1 MRQRLALALI
11 LTVTLSNFA
20 TAAATS
26 SAASKGRKTASTPAK
41 TSTTANIR
49 PGASMQSGDVGL
61 GAVFGEPTGL
71 TLKLWR
77 SHRHAFDIAL
87 SYSFFDFFEIAG
99 DYLWHFPAAVSQLTD
114 GKVSDEFVPYIGIG
128 GLLLFDTSDNPSRA
142 TGLRSQRRSAV
153 AFGLR
158 IPAGLEFL
166 PHGTPLGI
174 FAELT
179 PGLGL
184 APTTFGFLE
193 GGVGARYYF

>member
-1 MRQRLALALI
+1 MRYRFALALI
-11 LTVTLSNFA
+11 VLMTFSSVA
-20 TAAATS
+20 TAASAKSRSPSATKTIAVAHSRPNAS
-26 SAASKGRKTASTPAK
+26 SE
-41 TSTTANIR
+41 
-49 PGASMQSGDVGL
+49 SGDVGF

-71 TLKLWR
+71 TVKLWTT
-77 SHRHAFDIAL
+77 HRNAFDITL

-99 DYLWHFPAAVSQLTD
+99 DYLWHFPAAISRVTE
-114 GKVSDEFVPYIGIG
+114 GKVSDEFVPYVGIG

-158 IPAGLEFL
+158 IPFGLEFL
-166 PHGTPLGI
+166 PRGTPLGV
-174 FAELT
+174 FAEFT

-193 GGVGARYYF
+193 GGIGARYYF